1 MQHPSLKCVAEG
13 RQAPAVLALQ
23 VHCENPHA
31 PGADLVLVAI
41 DAGVARRIEAVK
53 ARFGWI
59 EGVTFDEVSFTLE
72 GTSASWVRIGPGGYG
87 GTLDAPE
94 VARRDCVFVQTT
106 TQRPSASIAPVR
118 ERVTSVTSSTGLDST
133 GCPVCWTSLET
144 LEETL
149 REGISLGGVLFGPT
163 AWTTLR
169 EAASAD
175 EQDDSAVMVGRVGSL
190 VAASGLAINAPEVL
204 DLGPLEEIFAGA
216 PMVELQYIPEH
227 EATNG
232 CLVALRDDAISIDAN
247 LAQVFALSA
256 DSVDE
261 VVALWHAGRLELP
274 EDDSYEADELL
285 SLDAEAMAEQSKRS
299 GPFRIEIA
307 NRGELEDWIG
317 AHTHPGPGAT
327 RDRGPAA

>member
-23 VHCENPHA
+23 VHCDNSHA

-59 EGVTFDEVSFTLE
+59 EGVTLDEVSFTLE
-72 GTSASWVRIGPGGYG
+72 GASASWVRIGPGGYG

-106 TQRPSASIAPVR
+106 TQHPSASIAPMR
-118 ERVTSVTSSTGLDST
+118 ERVTSVTASTGRDST
-133 GCPVCWTSLET
+133 ERPVTWASLET

-163 AWTTLR
+163 AWATLR

-175 EQDDSAVMVGRVGSL
+175 EQDASTVLAERVGAL
-190 VAASGLAINAPEVL
+190 VAASGVAINAAEAL
-204 DLGPLEEIFAGA
+204 DLGPLAEIFADA
-216 PMVELQYIPEH
+216 PMVELQYIPER
-227 EATNG
+227 ESSNDG
-232 CLVALRDDAISIDAN
+232 LVALRDEAMGIDAT
-247 LAQVFALSA
+247 LAEVFALTAESTETA
-256 DSVDE
+256 A
-261 VVALWHAGRLELP
+261 ALWHSGQLELP

-285 SLDAEAMAEQSKRS
+285 SLDAEAMAEQAKRS

-307 NRGELEDWIG
+307 NRGELEDWIE
-317 AHTHPGPGAT
+317 AHIPRGPGST
-327 RDRGPAA
+327 RDRGPAV